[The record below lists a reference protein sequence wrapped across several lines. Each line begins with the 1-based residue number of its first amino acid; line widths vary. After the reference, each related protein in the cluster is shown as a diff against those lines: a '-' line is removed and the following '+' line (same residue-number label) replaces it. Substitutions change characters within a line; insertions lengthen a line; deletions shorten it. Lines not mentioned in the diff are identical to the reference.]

1 MYAFFKGTVE
11 SIYSDYLILD
21 TGSMGVNIMMSASEL
36 DRLSVSDEVKIYTY
50 TSVREDAITLYGF
63 LSREKLDL
71 FKLLLTVN
79 GVGPKLAIGIAGCNT
94 EDVKTAIVA
103 QDTKA
108 LSKLPGVGA
117 KMAGR
122 LALELK
128 DKVSLFTS
136 IDSGIDTVSS
146 NISDNN
152 TGNTL
157 ISEAVSI
164 LTALGYSS
172 SEALRA
178 IRSVDISDDDT
189 AESLVPKALRV
200 L

>member
-21 TGSMGVNIMMSASEL
+21 TGSMGVNIIMSASEL
-36 DRLSVSDEVKIYTY
+36 DRINISDELKIYTY

-63 LSREKLDL
+63 LSREKLDF

-128 DKVSLFTS
+128 DKVSLFAS

-172 SEALRA
+172 SEALKA

>member
-63 LSREKLDL
+63 LSREKLDF

-128 DKVSLFTS
+128 DKISLFSS
-136 IDSGIDTVSS
+136 IDSDRDTVSTGV
-146 NISDNN
+146 SDKN

>member
-63 LSREKLDL
+63 LSREKLDF

-79 GVGPKLAIGIAGCNT
+79 GVGPKLAIGIAGCNM

-128 DKVSLFTS
+128 DKVSLFSS
-136 IDSGIDTVSS
+136 IDSYTVSPGV
-146 NISDNN
+146 SDKN
-152 TGNTL
+152 TDNTL

>member
-36 DRLSVSDEVKIYTY
+36 DRISVSDEVKIYTY

-63 LSREKLDL
+63 LSREKLDF

-128 DKVSLFTS
+128 DKVSLFSS
-136 IDSGIDTVSS
+136 IDSDRDTVSPGV
-146 NISDNN
+146 SDKN
-152 TGNTL
+152 TDNTL

>member
-36 DRLSVSDEVKIYTY
+36 DRISVSDEVKIYTY

-63 LSREKLDL
+63 LSREKLDF

-128 DKVSLFTS
+128 DKISLFSS
-136 IDSGIDTVSS
+136 IDSDRDTVSPGV
-146 NISDNN
+146 SDKN
-152 TGNTL
+152 TDNTL

>member
-50 TSVREDAITLYGF
+50 TSVREDAIMLYGF
-63 LSREKLDL
+63 LSREKLDF

-128 DKVSLFTS
+128 DKVSLFSS
-136 IDSGIDTVSS
+136 IDSDRDTVSTGV
-146 NISDNN
+146 SDKN

>member
-11 SIYSDYLILD
+11 SIYLDYLILD

-36 DRLSVSDEVKIYTY
+36 DRISVSDEVKIYTY

-63 LSREKLDL
+63 LSREKLDF

-128 DKVSLFTS
+128 DKVSLFSS
-136 IDSGIDTVSS
+136 IDSDRDTVSPGV
-146 NISDNN
+146 SDKN

-172 SEALRA
+172 SEALKA

>member
-36 DRLSVSDEVKIYTY
+36 DMLSVSDEVKIYTY

-63 LSREKLDL
+63 LSREKLDF

-128 DKVSLFTS
+128 DKVSLFSS
-136 IDSGIDTVSS
+136 IDSDRDTVSPGV
-146 NISDNN
+146 SDNN

-157 ISEAVSI
+157 IGEAVSI

>member
-36 DRLSVSDEVKIYTY
+36 DRISVSDEVKIYTY

-63 LSREKLDL
+63 LSREKLDF

-94 EDVKTAIVA
+94 EEVKTAIVA

-128 DKVSLFTS
+128 DKVSLFSS
-136 IDSGIDTVSS
+136 IDSDRDTVSPGV
-146 NISDNN
+146 SDKN
-152 TGNTL
+152 TDNTL

-172 SEALRA
+172 SEALKA

>member
-21 TGSMGVNIMMSASEL
+21 TGSMGVNIIMSASEL
-36 DRLSVSDEVKIYTY
+36 DRISVSDEVKIYTY

-63 LSREKLDL
+63 LSREKLDF

-128 DKVSLFTS
+128 DKVSLFSS
-136 IDSGIDTVSS
+136 IDSDRDTVSPGV
-146 NISDNN
+146 SDKN

-157 ISEAVSI
+157 IGEAVSI

>member
-21 TGSMGVNIMMSASEL
+21 TGSMGVNIIMSASEL
-36 DRLSVSDEVKIYTY
+36 DRINISDELKIYTY

-63 LSREKLDL
+63 LSREKLDF

-136 IDSGIDTVSS
+136 IDSVIDTVSS

-172 SEALRA
+172 SEALKA

>member
-36 DRLSVSDEVKIYTY
+36 DRISVSDEVKIYTY

-63 LSREKLDL
+63 LSREKLDF

-79 GVGPKLAIGIAGCNT
+79 GVGPKLAIGITGCNT
-94 EDVKTAIVA
+94 EDVKTAILA

-128 DKVSLFTS
+128 DKVSLFSS
-136 IDSGIDTVSS
+136 IDSDRDTVSPGV
-146 NISDNN
+146 SDKN

-157 ISEAVSI
+157 IGEAVSI

>member
-63 LSREKLDL
+63 LSREKLDF

-128 DKVSLFTS
+128 DKISLFSS
-136 IDSGIDTVSS
+136 IDSDRDIVSPGVS
-146 NISDNN
+146 DKNI
-152 TGNTL
+152 GNTL

-172 SEALRA
+172 SEALKA

>member
-21 TGSMGVNIMMSASEL
+21 TGSMGVNIIMSASEL
-36 DRLSVSDEVKIYTY
+36 DRVNISDELNIYIY

-63 LSREKLDL
+63 LSREKLDF

-117 KMAGR
+117 KMAER

-172 SEALRA
+172 SEALKA

>member
-36 DRLSVSDEVKIYTY
+36 DRISVSDEVKIYTY

-63 LSREKLDL
+63 LSREKLDF

-79 GVGPKLAIGIAGCNT
+79 GVGPKLAIGIASCNT

-128 DKVSLFTS
+128 DKVSLFSS
-136 IDSGIDTVSS
+136 IDSDRDTVSTGV
-146 NISDNN
+146 SDKN

>member
-21 TGSMGVNIMMSASEL
+21 TGSMGVNIIMSASEL
-36 DRLSVSDEVKIYTY
+36 DRISVSDEVKIYTY

-63 LSREKLDL
+63 LSREKLDF

-128 DKVSLFTS
+128 DKVSLFSS
-136 IDSGIDTVSS
+136 IDSDRDTVSPGV
-146 NISDNN
+146 SDKN
-152 TGNTL
+152 TDNTL

>member
-21 TGSMGVNIMMSASEL
+21 TGSMGVNIIMSASEL
-36 DRLSVSDEVKIYTY
+36 DRINISDELKIYTY

-63 LSREKLDL
+63 LSREKLDF

-128 DKVSLFTS
+128 DKVALFTS

-146 NISDNN
+146 NISDND

-172 SEALRA
+172 SEALKA

>member
-63 LSREKLDL
+63 LSREKLDF

-79 GVGPKLAIGIAGCNT
+79 GVGPKLAIGIASCNT

-128 DKVSLFTS
+128 DKISLFSS
-136 IDSGIDTVSS
+136 IDSGRDTVSPGV
-146 NISDNN
+146 SDKN

-157 ISEAVSI
+157 IGEAVSI

>member
-36 DRLSVSDEVKIYTY
+36 DRISVSDEVKIYTY

-63 LSREKLDL
+63 LSREKLDF

-128 DKVSLFTS
+128 DKVSLFSS
-136 IDSGIDTVSS
+136 IDSDRDTVSPGV
-146 NISDNN
+146 SDKN
-152 TGNTL
+152 TDNTL
-157 ISEAVSI
+157 ISEAVCI

>member
-21 TGSMGVNIMMSASEL
+21 TGSMGVNIIMSASEL
-36 DRLSVSDEVKIYTY
+36 DRINISDELKIYTY

-63 LSREKLDL
+63 LSREKLDF

-172 SEALRA
+172 SEALKA
-178 IRSVDISDDDT
+178 IRSVDLSDDDT

>member
-21 TGSMGVNIMMSASEL
+21 TGSMGVNIIMSASEL
-36 DRLSVSDEVKIYTY
+36 DRVNISDELKINTY

-63 LSREKLDL
+63 LSREKLDF

-128 DKVSLFTS
+128 DKVLLFTS
-136 IDSGIDTVSS
+136 IDSVIDTVSS

-172 SEALRA
+172 SEALKA

>member
-21 TGSMGVNIMMSASEL
+21 TGSMGVNIIMSASEL
-36 DRLSVSDEVKIYTY
+36 DRINISDELKIYTY

-63 LSREKLDL
+63 LSREKLDF

-103 QDTKA
+103 QDAKA

-172 SEALRA
+172 SEALKA

>member
-1 MYAFFKGTVE
+1 MYAFFNGTVE

-36 DRLSVSDEVKIYTY
+36 DRISVSDEVKIYTY

-63 LSREKLDL
+63 LSREKLDF

-128 DKVSLFTS
+128 DKVSLFSS
-136 IDSGIDTVSS
+136 IDSDRDTVSTGV
-146 NISDNN
+146 SDKN

-157 ISEAVSI
+157 IGEAVSI

>member
-21 TGSMGVNIMMSASEL
+21 TGSMGVNIIMSASEL
-36 DRLSVSDEVKIYTY
+36 DRVNISDELKIYTY

-63 LSREKLDL
+63 LSREKLDF

-128 DKVSLFTS
+128 DKVLLFTS

-172 SEALRA
+172 SEALKA

>member
-21 TGSMGVNIMMSASEL
+21 TGSMGVNIIMSASEL
-36 DRLSVSDEVKIYTY
+36 DRINISDELKIYTY

-63 LSREKLDL
+63 LSREKLDF

>member
-21 TGSMGVNIMMSASEL
+21 TGSMGVNIIMSASEL
-36 DRLSVSDEVKIYTY
+36 DRVNISDELKIYTY

-63 LSREKLDL
+63 LSREKLDF

>member
-63 LSREKLDL
+63 LSREKLDF

-128 DKVSLFTS
+128 DKVLLFTS

-172 SEALRA
+172 SEALKA

>member
-21 TGSMGVNIMMSASEL
+21 TGSMGVNIIMSASEL
-36 DRLSVSDEVKIYTY
+36 DRINISDELKIYTY

-63 LSREKLDL
+63 LSREKLDF

-128 DKVSLFTS
+128 DKVSPFTS

-172 SEALRA
+172 SEALKA

>member
-63 LSREKLDL
+63 LSREKLDF

-79 GVGPKLAIGIAGCNT
+79 GVGPKLAIGIAGYNT

-128 DKVSLFTS
+128 DKVSLFSS
-136 IDSGIDTVSS
+136 IDSDRDTVSPGV
-146 NISDNN
+146 SDKN

-157 ISEAVSI
+157 ISEAVSV

>member
-36 DRLSVSDEVKIYTY
+36 DRISVSDEVKIYTY

-63 LSREKLDL
+63 LSREKLDF

-128 DKVSLFTS
+128 DKISLFSS
-136 IDSGIDTVSS
+136 IDSDRDTVSTGV
-146 NISDNN
+146 SDKNP
-152 TGNTL
+152 GNTL

>member
-21 TGSMGVNIMMSASEL
+21 TGSMGVNIIMSASEL
-36 DRLSVSDEVKIYTY
+36 DRINISDELKIYTY

-63 LSREKLDL
+63 LSREKLDF

-79 GVGPKLAIGIAGCNT
+79 GVGPKLAIGIADCNT

-172 SEALRA
+172 SEALKA

>member
-21 TGSMGVNIMMSASEL
+21 TGSMGVNIIMSASEL
-36 DRLSVSDEVKIYTY
+36 DRINISDELKIYTY

-63 LSREKLDL
+63 LSREKLDF

-136 IDSGIDTVSS
+136 IDSDIDTVSS

-172 SEALRA
+172 SEALKA

>member
-63 LSREKLDL
+63 LSREKLDF

-128 DKVSLFTS
+128 DKVSLFSS
-136 IDSGIDTVSS
+136 IDSDRDTVSTGV
-146 NISDNN
+146 SDKNP
-152 TGNTL
+152 GNTL

>member
-1 MYAFFKGTVE
+1 M
-11 SIYSDYLILD
+11 
-21 TGSMGVNIMMSASEL
+21 
-36 DRLSVSDEVKIYTY
+36 
-50 TSVREDAITLYGF
+50 
-63 LSREKLDL
+63 
-71 FKLLLTVN
+71 
-79 GVGPKLAIGIAGCNT
+79 
-94 EDVKTAIVA
+94 A

-128 DKVSLFTS
+128 DKVSLFSS
-136 IDSGIDTVSS
+136 IDSDTVSPGV
-146 NISDNN
+146 SDKN
-152 TGNTL
+152 TDNTL

>member
-21 TGSMGVNIMMSASEL
+21 TGSMGVNIIMSASEL
-36 DRLSVSDEVKIYTY
+36 DRINISDELKIYTY

-63 LSREKLDL
+63 LSREKLDF

-164 LTALGYSS
+164 LTALGYNS
-172 SEALRA
+172 SEALKA

>member
-21 TGSMGVNIMMSASEL
+21 TGSMGVNIIMSASEL
-36 DRLSVSDEVKIYTY
+36 DRINISDELKIYTQ

-63 LSREKLDL
+63 LSREKLDF

-172 SEALRA
+172 SEALKA

>member
-50 TSVREDAITLYGF
+50 TSVREDAITLFGF
-63 LSREKLDL
+63 LSREKLDF

-128 DKVSLFTS
+128 DKVSLFS
-136 IDSGIDTVSS
+136 SFDSDRDTVSPGV
-146 NISDNN
+146 SDKN

-157 ISEAVSI
+157 IGEAVSI

>member
-21 TGSMGVNIMMSASEL
+21 TGSMGVNIIMSASEL
-36 DRLSVSDEVKIYTY
+36 DRINISDELKIYTY

-63 LSREKLDL
+63 LSREKLDF

-128 DKVSLFTS
+128 DKVLLFTS

-157 ISEAVSI
+157 IGEAVSI

>member
-36 DRLSVSDEVKIYTY
+36 DRISVSDEVKIYTY

-63 LSREKLDL
+63 LSREKLDF

-128 DKVSLFTS
+128 DKVSLFSS
-136 IDSGIDTVSS
+136 IDSDRDTVSPGV
-146 NISDNN
+146 SDKN
-152 TGNTL
+152 TDNTL

-178 IRSVDISDDDT
+178 IRSVDIADDDT

>member
-36 DRLSVSDEVKIYTY
+36 DRISVSDEVKIYTY

-63 LSREKLDL
+63 LSREKLDF

-128 DKVSLFTS
+128 DKVSLFSS
-136 IDSGIDTVSS
+136 IDSDTVSPGV
-146 NISDNN
+146 SDKN

-164 LTALGYSS
+164 LTVLGYSS
-172 SEALRA
+172 SEALKA